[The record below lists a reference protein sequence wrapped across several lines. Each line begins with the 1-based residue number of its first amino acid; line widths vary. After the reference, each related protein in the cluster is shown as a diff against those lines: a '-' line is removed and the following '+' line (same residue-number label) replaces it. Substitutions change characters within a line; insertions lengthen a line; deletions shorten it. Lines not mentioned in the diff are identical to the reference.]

1 MPEMPRRT
9 LTRTARTAAVLA
21 LAFFAGFPI
30 YWMITTALSTDAE
43 LYKTG
48 QDLFPHLE
56 RLIELPATL
65 LQMPMLSWLA
75 HSFVIAAGTT
85 MLSLLLA
92 VAAGYALSRFKFHGK
107 GISGFILFATQMLP
121 EALLIVPLYAVFTG
135 LGLLNNLGGLVLA
148 NTAFV
153 MPVATFIIKGA
164 IDKVPYEI
172 EESARVD
179 GCSRIG
185 ILSMVV
191 FPLIIPSVA
200 AAAIISFFDGWNE
213 FLFANTFISD
223 SALWPASVGLASF
236 LGQFFTP
243 INLVMVAALTFALPA
258 IIFFLIAQRSIVSGL
273 TAGSV
278 KG

>member
-1 MPEMPRRT
+1 MKNKIVARVAWA
-9 LTRTARTAAVLA
+9 LSITALVV
-21 LAFFAGFPI
+21 FAGFPT
-30 YWMITTALSTDAE
+30 YWMLTTALSSDTE

-48 QDLFPHLE
+48 QDILPHLE
-56 RLIELPATL
+56 RLGAFPTAFLS
-65 LQMPMLSWLA
+65 MPMLSWLGN
-75 HSFVIAAGTT
+75 SFVIATGTT
-85 MLSLLLA
+85 LLSLLLA
-92 VAAGYALSRFKFHGK
+92 VAAGYALSRFRFYGK
-107 GISGFILFATQMLP
+107 GVTGFVLFATQMLP
-121 EALLIVPLYAVFTG
+121 EALLIVPLYALFAN

-148 NTAFV
+148 NAAFT
-153 MPVATFIIKGA
+153 MPVATFILKGA
-164 IDKVPYEI
+164 IDKVPFEI

-179 GCSRIG
+179 GCSRMG
-185 ILSMVV
+185 IVSMIV
-191 FPLIIPSVA
+191 FPLIVPSVA

-243 INLVMVAALTFALPA
+243 INLVMVAALTLALPA
-258 IIFFLIAQRSIVSGL
+258 IVFFLIAQRSIVSGL